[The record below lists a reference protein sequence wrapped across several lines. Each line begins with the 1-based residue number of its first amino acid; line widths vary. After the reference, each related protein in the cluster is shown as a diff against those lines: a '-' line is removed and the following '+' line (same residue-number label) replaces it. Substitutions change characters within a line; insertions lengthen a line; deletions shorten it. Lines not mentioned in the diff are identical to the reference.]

1 MTRRRWTDEE
11 VAVLRSMAEGG
22 RKDAEIGHA
31 LGRSEKSVELKRRA
45 IGLKGG
51 QLVRNRTAKAEPEVK
66 RGDQV
71 VFDEGGESATLD
83 SRRSSRI
90 RTLDDLLASAPV
102 DLTEWEVERHIVN
115 KWEVGAKGPDGKLKV
130 EELWQVKAWFKRIR
144 GAVDLAELRDRVV
157 ADMRAHAP
165 AYPALPAP
173 SRFASYMLEVD
184 LPDLH
189 VGKLAWGEEVDDVN
203 YDSHEARRV
212 ALEAVE
218 DLLQKA
224 SAFPVERI
232 LFPVGNDLLHADTPE
247 GTTTR
252 GTRQDVDTRPL
263 LMFTRAR
270 DLMVTIID
278 RLMQVAPVDV
288 VIVPGNHDR
297 HRTLELGVV
306 LDAWYNRTDRVRV
319 DAGPTLRKYVRYG
332 TNLLGFTHGSE
343 EKEADLALIMAQER
357 PHDWAETTHR
367 EWHLGHLHKRKQT
380 RLVAGDTH
388 GGVVVRILP
397 ALTATD
403 AWHYSQ
409 GYVKGPRAAE
419 AYLWHRE
426 TGYAGHFS
434 ANVLPPL
441 RARVAA

>member
-1 MTRRRWTDEE
+1 MARRAWTDDE
-11 VAVLRSMAEGG
+11 VAIMRAMAGEGQS
-22 RKDAEIGHA
+22 DAEIGRA
-31 LGRSEKSVELKRRA
+31 LNRSAKSVELKRLA
-45 IGLKGG
+45 LGIEGG
-51 QLVRNRTAKAEPEVK
+51 QRVRRREAKAAPDVTT
-66 RGDQV
+66 GDQI
-71 VFDEGGESATLD
+71 VFDDAGETATLD
-83 SRRSSRI
+83 SRKSPRI

-102 DLTEWEVERHIVN
+102 DLSTWEVERHVVN
-115 KWEVGAKGPDGKLKV
+115 KWEVGTKGPDGRVHV

-144 GAVDLAELRDRVV
+144 GAVDMLALRDQII

-189 VGKLAWGEEVDDVN
+189 LGKLAWGEEVDDVN

-218 DLLQKA
+218 DLLHKA

-306 LDAWYNRTDRVRV
+306 LDAWYHRTDRVRV

-343 EKEADLALIMAQER
+343 EKESDLALIMAQER
-357 PHDWAETTHR
+357 PQDWAETTHR
-367 EWHLGHLHKRKQT
+367 EWHLGHLHKRKLT
-380 RLVAGDTH
+380 RFVAGDTH

-403 AWHYSQ
+403 AWHYAQ